1 MARELATVEEVRETQ
16 KILQDGI
23 SLHEKKDFGGAI
35 EAFKKATMVSPLEE
49 GHLEEL
55 EKKLQRGGFKLEQE
69 SIAYMGCA
77 AVHLSEMAQ
86 ELTEEQRA
94 EVPMNEK
101 LEKMFDEW
109 AQNE

>member
-1 MARELATVEEVRETQ
+1 MAKELATVEEVRETQ
-16 KILQDGI
+16 KILLNGI
-23 SLHEKKDFGGAI
+23 SLHEKKDFDGAI
-35 EAFKKATMVSPLEE
+35 EAFKKATMVIPLEE

-55 EKKLQRGGFKLEQE
+55 ETKLRRGGFKLEQE

-86 ELTEEQRA
+86 ELTEEQRG

-101 LEKMFDEW
+101 LVEMFDEW
-109 AQNE
+109 ARNE